1 MFFVFLIYRN
11 RGVIF
16 FMEIF
21 MNLKFIMVIFRISVD
36 LNWFDFFFKFFLL
49 LIVFFD
55 DDGRLEKKC
64 RLKRYNYIKFYFL
77 VFSF

>member
-21 MNLKFIMVIFRISVD
+21 MNLKFIMVIFKISVD

-55 DDGRLEKKC
+55 DDGRLEKNVDWKDIII
-64 RLKRYNYIKFYFL
+64 L
-77 VFSF
+77 SFIF

>member
-21 MNLKFIMVIFRISVD
+21 MNLKFIMVIFKISVD

-49 LIVFFD
+49 LIGFFD
-55 DDGRLEKKC
+55 DDGILEKNVDWKDIII
-64 RLKRYNYIKFYFL
+64 L
-77 VFSF
+77 SFIF